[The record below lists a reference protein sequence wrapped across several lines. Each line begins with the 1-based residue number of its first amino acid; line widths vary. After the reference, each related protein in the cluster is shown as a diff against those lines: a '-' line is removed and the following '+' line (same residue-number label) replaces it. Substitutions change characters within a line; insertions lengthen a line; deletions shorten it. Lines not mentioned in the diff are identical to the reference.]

1 MKSHRLNLTAAALA
15 GALLMTNCGEDAPRT
30 NPAGPSMIEPPA
42 STAPGTATQTA
53 APVGGHAR
61 RMPQAPAGVQP
72 VSTAPAIDL
81 TNLPEGVSA
90 ADAARWMRE
99 RNALVMNAY
108 GGRPGPVG
116 NLRASTLRQ
125 AGGGTQSILRILW
138 DRPSDTGDSTITG
151 YKLEIEDLTGSIVRS
166 TSHPPGSTG
175 IALPLN
181 FPFGEYLIW
190 VAAVNSRGTGQWS
203 LLIYE
208 YEAET
213 ETVQPPGRV
222 RDLRAGDTNPPRA
235 TCEESAAN
243 GCVRD
248 VRATWSAPN
257 SGGTPSGYV
266 VKIVN
271 LSLPRA
277 ERPYELISHIAETS
291 TTESL
296 GSGEWLIEVR
306 AENDAGT
313 GEPQHTTFIV
323 TGPFDGDS
331 VPSDSEDAK
340 VTQLDSR
347 GHRWRMTWNPPAM
360 PTSAPWKSPVIRYR
374 IVTGIGCRGP
384 YPHDREIR
392 PYQINDRNR
401 NNTPY
406 EAAFSAV
413 PGPHP
418 EGSGVATGFTIY
430 AENAAGIGFCTPAV
444 VVPR

>member
-72 VSTAPAIDL
+72 VSIAPAIDL

-99 RNALVMNAY
+99 RNALVMNAS
-108 GGRPGPVG
+108 GGRPGPVR
-116 NLRASTLRQ
+116 NLRASTVLL
-125 AGGGTQSILRILW
+125 GGTEYNLRLQW
-138 DRPSDTGDSTITG
+138 DQPRDTGDSTITG
-151 YKLEIEDLTGSIVRS
+151 YKLEVEDLTGTIVSSHSSRS
-166 TSHPPGSTG
+166 TGW
-175 IALPLN
+175 LLRN
-181 FPFGEYLIW
+181 LPFGEYLSW

-213 ETVQPPGRV
+213 LQAPGRV
-222 RDLRAGDTNPPRA
+222 RDLRAGDTNPPEA

-243 GCVRD
+243 GCVRN

-257 SGGTPSGYV
+257 SGGTPSEYV
-266 VKIVN
+266 IKVVN

-277 ERPYELISHIAETS
+277 ERPDELILRIPRTS
-291 TTESL
+291 FTESLGL

-323 TGPFDGDS
+323 TGPFNGDS
-331 VPSDSEDAK
+331 TPWSTEDAK

-374 IVTGIGCRGP
+374 IVTGIKCSGR
-384 YPHDREIR
+384 YPHHREIR
-392 PYQINDRNR
+392 LYQINDRNR

-413 PGPHP
+413 PGPQP
-418 EGSGVATGFTIY
+418 EGIGTGFTIY